1 MKVTFFGHRRLEN
14 REEVRIWLEP
24 TVARLAACG
33 ARTFYLGGYGEFDR
47 LALRAVRAARRAHPE
62 VEAVLVLAYPEAG
75 ADAAQYD
82 ATVYPPLERVPRRY
96 AIARRNQWMADEAAV
111 VVACVQHG
119 WGGAA
124 KALEYA
130 RKKGKEVVAYGTSRK
145 EGHEKAA
152 RGCRRAAD

>member
-1 MKVTFFGHRRLEN
+1 M
-14 REEVRIWLEP
+14 
-24 TVARLAACG
+24 
-33 ARTFYLGGYGEFDR
+33 
-47 LALRAVRAARRAHPE
+47 
-62 VEAVLVLAYPEAG
+62 LAYPEAG

-111 VVACVQHG
+111 GVACVLHG

-124 KALEYA
+124 RALELA
-130 RKKGKEVVAYGTSRK
+130 RKKGKAAGAYGTALK
-145 EGHEKAA
+145 DGNEKAA

>member
-1 MKVTFFGHRRLEN
+1 MKVTFFGYRRLEN

-47 LALRAVRAARRAHPE
+47 LALRAVRAAQRAHPE

-96 AIARRNQWMADEAAV
+96 AIARRNQ
-111 VVACVQHG
+111 
-119 WGGAA
+119 
-124 KALEYA
+124 
-130 RKKGKEVVAYGTSRK
+130 
-145 EGHEKAA
+145 
-152 RGCRRAAD
+152 

>member
-82 ATVYPPLERVPRRY
+82 ATVYPPMERVPRRY

-130 RKKGKEVVAYGTSRK
+130 RKKGKEVVAYGTS
-145 EGHEKAA
+145 
-152 RGCRRAAD
+152 

>member
-47 LALRAVRAARRAHPE
+47 LAQRAVRAAQRAHPE

-75 ADAAQYD
+75 
-82 ATVYPPLERVPRRY
+82 
-96 AIARRNQWMADEAAV
+96 
-111 VVACVQHG
+111 G
-119 WGGAA
+119 W
-124 KALEYA
+124 
-130 RKKGKEVVAYGTSRK
+130 
-145 EGHEKAA
+145 
-152 RGCRRAAD
+152 RGRRAIRRDGLSAAGARAAALRHRPAQPVDGG